1 MKSYSATNFDE
12 LLKKAAESP
21 RLRTNLNIHA
31 SPDEAI
37 NRLFIAAL
45 PGSPFAIQRH
55 PDRWELVTCLRGRFV
70 SRIHDDSGKVVAEYR
85 MGDDCVTLEIPAGT
99 WHSIE
104 VLEPS
109 VFLEVKRG
117 PSAPVAPEDT
127 LSL

>member
-1 MKSYSATNFDE
+1 MKPYSAATFDE
-12 LLKKAAESP
+12 MLKKAAGSP

-31 SPDEAI
+31 STDDPV

-55 PDRWELVTCLRGRFV
+55 PDRWELLTCLRGRFV
-70 SRIHDDSGKVVAEYR
+70 SRIHDDTGKVVAEYR
-85 MGDDCVTLEIPAGT
+85 MGEDCVTLEIPAGT
-99 WHSIE
+99 WHSLE

-109 VFLEVKRG
+109 VLLEVKPG
-117 PSAPVAPEDT
+117 PYAPVAPEDT